1 MGVPLKSMSNFM
13 EDKNEV
19 VFVHIN
25 KLQSGK
31 KQCAVMHNNFVN
43 KTLNYA
49 KRAKCPA
56 E

>member
-1 MGVPLKSMSNFM
+1 MD
-13 EDKNEV
+13 DKIEV
-19 VFVHIN
+19 VFIYRD

-49 KRAKCPA
+49 RSAKRPA

>member
-1 MGVPLKSMSNFM
+1 MD
-13 EDKNEV
+13 DKNEV
-19 VFVHIN
+19 VFADRD

-49 KRAKCPA
+49 RSAKCPA

>member
-1 MGVPLKSMSNFM
+1 MG
-13 EDKNEV
+13 DKNDV
-19 VFVHIN
+19 MFAVRD

-31 KQCAVMHNNFVN
+31 KQCAVMHNNFVK

-49 KRAKCPA
+49 KRTKRPA

>member
-1 MGVPLKSMSNFM
+1 MD
-13 EDKNEV
+13 DKNEV
-19 VFVHIN
+19 VLVVRD

-31 KQCAVMHNNFVN
+31 KQCAVMHNNFVK
-43 KTLNYA
+43 KTLNYT